1 MKKESKSLLV
11 LVFCTI
17 LMVSCQKETIIAD
30 QTRDQDMGVASLKK
44 TEQPATVSLF
54 ATGLNDPRSLKFG
67 PDAYLYVAEA
77 GLGGTTN
84 SVAICPQL
92 QAPFPFGPYTGSTT
106 GGRIS
111 KIDASGQR
119 MTVTDNLP
127 SSSSNPIVNDK
138 MGVGDI
144 AFIGDQL
151 YALMAGAGCSHG
163 VPTVPNGILRINDDG
178 THTVVADLG
187 TWEVNNPAA
196 NPEPGDFEPEGV
208 WYSMVNVRG
217 DFYAVDPNH
226 GEFVKVTPDG
236 TISRVVD
243 FSAEFGHIVPTALA
257 YNGNFYVGNL
267 GVFPIQDGSSSIYKI
282 TPSGQV
288 SVVATGFS
296 TILGLAFDNQAR
308 LYVLEM
314 TYGSVSGFPEP
325 GKSRVVRLNPN
336 GTQDVIA
343 TGLSFATGM
352 TMGPDG
358 NLYVSNW
365 GFGRP
370 PGGGE
375 IMKITLN

>member
-1 MKKESKSLLV
+1 MKKEKRSIVALACCIVLLG
-11 LVFCTI
+11 
-17 LMVSCQKETIIAD
+17 SCQKETITAD
-30 QTRDQDMGVASLKK
+30 PTFDNSVSSLKK
-44 TEQPATVSLF
+44 AGPATVSLF

-67 PDAYLYVAEA
+67 PDGYLYVAEA
-77 GLGGTTN
+77 GIGGATN
-84 SVAICPQL
+84 SVAICPEL
-92 QAPFPFGPYTGSTT
+92 QVAFPFGPYTGSTT

-111 KIDASGQR
+111 RISATGVR
-119 MTVTDNLP
+119 TTVTDQLP
-127 SSSSNPIVNDK
+127 SSSSNPVIGDI

-144 AFIGDQL
+144 AFVGDQL

-163 VPTVPNGILRINDDG
+163 VPSVPNGILRINDDG

-187 TWEVNNPAA
+187 TWAVNNPAA
-196 NPEPGDFEPEGV
+196 NVEPGDFEPEGV

-217 DFYAVDPNH
+217 AFYALDPNH
-226 GEFVKVTPDG
+226 GEFVKVTTEGD
-236 TISRVVD
+236 ISRVVD
-243 FSAEFGHIVPTALA
+243 LSAEFGHIVPTAIA

-267 GVFPIQDGSSSIYKI
+267 NTFPIVDGSSSIYKI

-288 SVVATGFS
+288 IEWATGFS
-296 TILGLAFDNQAR
+296 TILGLAFDHEAR

-314 TYGSVSGFPEP
+314 TQGSVSGFPEP
-325 GKSRVVRLNPN
+325 GKSRVVRMNPN
-336 GTQDVIA
+336 GTHDLVA

-375 IMKITLN
+375 IMKITLD

>member
-1 MKKESKSLLV
+1 MKRTFPSVFGLFSGIILLIACEKETLKTDQHDPNTNVSLL
-11 LVFCTI
+11 
-17 LMVSCQKETIIAD
+17 
-30 QTRDQDMGVASLKK
+30 KK
-44 TEQPATVSLF
+44 VEQPATVSLF

-67 PDAYLYVAEA
+67 PDGYLYVAEA
-77 GLGGTTN
+77 GVGGTTN
-84 SVAICPQL
+84 SVAICPEL
-92 QAPFPFGPYTGSTT
+92 QAPFPFGPYTGSPT

-111 KIDASGQR
+111 RISSTGQR
-119 MTVTDNLP
+119 TTVTDNLP
-127 SSSSNPIVNDK
+127 TSLSNPIINDK

-163 VPTVPNGILRINDDG
+163 VPSVPNGILRINDDG

-208 WYSMVNVRG
+208 WYSMLNVRG
-217 DFYAVDPNH
+217 DFYALDPNH
-226 GEFVKVTPDG
+226 GEFVKVTPEG
-236 TISRVVD
+236 VITRVLD
-243 FSAEFGHIVPTALA
+243 FSAVFGHIVPTALA
-257 YNGNFYVGNL
+257 YHGNFYVGNL
-267 GVFPIQDGSSSIYKI
+267 NTFPIVDGSSSIYKV
-282 TPSGQV
+282 TPSGHAIEW
-288 SVVATGFS
+288 ATGFS
-296 TILGLAFDNQAR
+296 TILGLAFDDRAR

-314 TYGSVSGFPEP
+314 THGSISGFPEP
-325 GKSRVVRLNPN
+325 GKSRVVRLNPD
-336 GTQDVIA
+336 GTRDIIA

>member
-1 MKKESKSLLV
+1 MKHAFKSICGLVCGLMLL
-11 LVFCTI
+11 
-17 LMVSCQKETIIAD
+17 VSCQKETITD
-30 QTRDQDMGVASLKK
+30 LSQDPDTNVSYLKK
-44 TEQPATVSLF
+44 ADPATVSLF
-54 ATGLNDPRSLKFG
+54 ATGLNNPRSLKFG
-67 PDAYLYVAEA
+67 PDGFLYVAEA
-77 GLGGTTN
+77 GIGGTTL
-84 SVAICPQL
+84 SVSICPQL
-92 QAPFPFGPYTGSTT
+92 QAPVPFGPYTGSTT

-111 KIDASGQR
+111 KISATGQR
-119 MTVTDNLP
+119 TTVTANLP
-127 SSSSNPIVNDK
+127 SSTSNPIINDI

-144 AFIGDQL
+144 AFIGNQL

-163 VPTVPNGILRINDDG
+163 VPSVPNGILRINANG
-178 THTVVADLG
+178 THTVIADLG

-196 NPEPGDFEPEGV
+196 NIEPGDFEPEGV
-208 WYSMVNVRG
+208 WYSMLNVRG
-217 DFYAVDPNH
+217 DFYALEPNH
-226 GEFVKVTPDG
+226 GEFVKVTADG
-236 TISRVVD
+236 DISRVVD
-243 FSAEFGHIVPTALA
+243 FSAELGHIVPTALA

-267 GVFPIQDGSSSIYKI
+267 NTFPIVDGSSSIYKV

-288 SVVATGFS
+288 NMVATGFS

-314 TYGSVSGFPEP
+314 AYGSVSGFPEP

-375 IMKITLN
+375 IMKITL

>member
-1 MKKESKSLLV
+1 MKKDKKSIIAFACCILL
-11 LVFCTI
+11 LG
-17 LMVSCQKETIIAD
+17 SCQKETITAD
-30 QTRDQDMGVASLKK
+30 QSLGSNVSALKK
-44 TEQPATVSLF
+44 ADPATVSLF

-67 PDAYLYVAEA
+67 PDGYLYVAEA
-77 GLGGTTN
+77 GTGGTTN
-84 SVAICPQL
+84 SVAICPAL
-92 QAPFPFGPYTGSTT
+92 QAPFPFGPYTGSVT

-111 KIDASGQR
+111 RISATGVR
-119 MTVTDNLP
+119 TTVTDRLP
-127 SSSSNPIVNDK
+127 SSSSNPIVGDI

-163 VPTVPNGILRINDDG
+163 VPSVPNGILRINTDG

-196 NPEPGDFEPEGV
+196 NVEPGDFEPEGV

-217 DFYAVDPNH
+217 TFYALEPNH
-226 GEFVKVTPDG
+226 GEFVKVSPDG
-236 TISRVVD
+236 SISRVVD
-243 FSAEFGHIVPTALA
+243 LSAALGHIVPTALA
-257 YNGNFYVGNL
+257 YNGNFFVGNL
-267 GVFPIQDGSSSIYKI
+267 NTFPIVDGSSSIYKI

-288 SVVATGFS
+288 TEWATGFS
-296 TILGLAFDNQAR
+296 AILGLAFDHESR

-314 TYGSVSGFPEP
+314 THGSVSGYPEP
-325 GKSRVVRLNPN
+325 GKGRVVRVNPN
-336 GTQDVIA
+336 GTHDVIA

-365 GFGRP
+365 GFGKP
-370 PGGGE
+370 PGGGQ

>member
-1 MKKESKSLLV
+1 MKKECKSMYAI
-11 LVFCTI
+11 VFCCA
-17 LMVSCQKETIIAD
+17 LLASCQKETITTD
-30 QTRDQDMGVASLKK
+30 QSGDQGVSLLKK
-44 TEQPATVSLF
+44 SGPATVSLF
-54 ATGLNDPRSLKFG
+54 ATGLNNPRGLDFG
-67 PDAYLYVAEA
+67 PDGNLYVAEA
-77 GLGGTTN
+77 GIGGTTT

-92 QAPFPFGPYTGSTT
+92 QAPFPFGPYTGSPT

-111 KIDASGQR
+111 RITATGQR
-119 MTVTDNLP
+119 STVTANLP
-127 SSSSNPIVNDK
+127 SSLSNPIINDI
-138 MGVGDI
+138 MGVGDV

-163 VPTVPNGILRINDDG
+163 VPSVPNGILRINANG
-178 THTVVADLG
+178 TYTVVADLG

-196 NPEPGDFEPEGV
+196 HPEPGDFEPEGV

-217 DFYAVDPNH
+217 DFYAVEPNH
-226 GEFVKVTPDG
+226 GEFVKVTPGGD
-236 TISRVVD
+236 ISRMAD
-243 FSAEFGHIVPTALA
+243 ISATQGHIVPTAVA
-257 YNGNFYVGNL
+257 YNGNFFVGNL
-267 GVFPIQDGSSSIYKI
+267 NTFPIVDGSSSIFKI
-282 TPSGQV
+282 TPSGQIMEW
-288 SVVATGFS
+288 ATGFS
-296 TILGLAFDNQAR
+296 TIVGLAFDGQDR

-314 TYGSVSGFPEP
+314 VYGSVSGFPEP

-343 TGLSFATGM
+343 TGLTFATAM
-352 TMGPDG
+352 AMGPDG